1 MDFRWNEWNT
11 QHIDEHGIEPLE
23 AESVVRRAARPY
35 PMTSREGTLLV
46 RGPGRGG
53 RLLQVVYVLD
63 PDETVYVIHA
73 RPLDD
78 DEKRHYRRRF
88 R

>member
-1 MDFRWNEWNT
+1 MDFRWNDWNT
-11 QHIDEHGIEPLE
+11 GHVEEHGIGPEE
-23 AESVVRRAARPY
+23 AEHVVTHAARPY
-35 PMTSREGTLLV
+35 PMTGREGTLLV

-53 RLLQVVYVLD
+53 RLIQVVYVLD
-63 PDETVYVIHA
+63 PDDTVFVIHA

-78 DEKRHYRRRF
+78 DEKRHYRRRY